1 MPKLAAF
8 GSSIKITAGTVIAN
22 VTGLKGPGLSL
33 DTVDVT
39 SHDSAGAWEENV
51 ATILRSGEVTVSLVY
66 DPAAATIKNAAGGLL
81 YNMIQRTKANYTL
94 IIGAASFIFDAWITG
109 FEPDAA
115 TDGALTA
122 DVKMKVTGPVTV
134 P

>member
-1 MPKLAAF
+1 MAKQAAF
-8 GSSIKITAGTVIAN
+8 GASIKITAGTVVAN
-22 VTGLKGPGLSL
+22 VTAIKGPGLSL

-39 SHDSAGAWEENV
+39 SHDSANAWEEHV
-51 ATILRSGEVTVSLVY
+51 ATILRSGEVTVSIVY
-66 DPAAATIKNAAGGLL
+66 DPAATTIKNAAGGLL

-94 IIGAASFIFDAWITG
+94 IVGGASFVFDAWVTG

-115 TDGALTA
+115 FDGALTA
-122 DVKMKVTGPVTV
+122 EVKLKPTGAVTV